1 MAKNIIEGEQTQE
14 KKSAR
19 IVTSEGNTIDKIRI
33 FHDAVGI
40 IMVQADYGKLKEGN
54 TAKERRAGMYT
65 LSCRFLNRSQRMEYQ
80 RLNAEDPN
88 KAKEYAA
95 RQAYPMH
102 VDDKTFHNKNTTI
115 NGRKVDYINLE
126 KLTAEKLD
134 EKSKHLA
141 GSWQLSFGQ
150 KGKEDTTFIGILN
163 TQERAMICHRC
174 EVEIN
179 KNGNIVGLGEPL
191 TMADIAARVEKRI
204 LEHRK
209 AQDMKFETAK
219 NVDWKKLFSTHQL
232 PEGAKLQNVHFSQ
245 AKNDPDR
252 IWISG
257 KVNGVEI
264 FALLTP
270 NETAAVR
277 NKIITL
283 AQAATVNKE
292 FFTKIKEIVTPIAT
306 TMSAAVKA
314 VVDRASSPSA
324 KAFTPEQ
331 VKVLNDY
338 ASNVESPEDRLKVFN
353 DVWLQAKLELSGVNE
368 AWVEDAHQELND
380 LAEGI
385 IREEQ
390 HLIKR

>member
-33 FHDAVGI
+33 FHDAIGI
-40 IMVQADYGKLKEGN
+40 IMVQADYGKLQEGK

-65 LSCRFLNRSQRMEYQ
+65 LSCRFLDRWQRKEYQ
-80 RLNAEDPN
+80 RLYVENPN

-102 VDDKTFHNKNTTI
+102 VDDAAFHNKNTTI

-150 KGKEDTTFIGILN
+150 LGKEDTTFIGILN

-174 EVEIN
+174 EVAIN
-179 KNGNIVGLGEPL
+179 KNGDIVWFGDPL
-191 TMADIAARVEKRI
+191 TLAEIAARVEQRI
-204 LEHRK
+204 MEQRK
-209 AQDMKFETAK
+209 AQDMKFESAK
-219 NVDWKKLFSTHQL
+219 NVDWKKLLSTHQL
-232 PEGAKLQNVHFSQ
+232 PEGAKLRNVHFSQ

-283 AQAATVNKE
+283 EQAAKVNKE
-292 FFTKIKEIVTPIAT
+292 FYTKIKEIVKPIASNI
-306 TMSAAVKA
+306 SAAVKA

-331 VKVLNDY
+331 VKVLNEY
-338 ASNVESPEDRLKVFN
+338 ASNAESPEDRLKVFN
-353 DVWLQAKLELSGVNE
+353 DVWVQAKTELSGVNE
-368 AWVEDAHQELND
+368 AWVKDAHQELND
-380 LAEGI
+380 LAGGV

-390 HLIKR
+390 YTIKR

>member
-33 FHDAVGI
+33 FHDAAGI
-40 IMVQADYGKLKEGN
+40 IMVQADYGKLQEGN

-65 LSCRFLNRSQRMEYQ
+65 LSCRFLNRSQRKEYQ
-80 RLNAEDPN
+80 RLYAEDPN

-102 VDDKTFHNKNTTI
+102 VDDAAFHKKAAKI
-115 NGRKVDYINLE
+115 NGKKVDYIILE
-126 KLTAEKLD
+126 KLEANKLSAD
-134 EKSKHLA
+134 KKHLA

-150 KGKEDTTFIGILN
+150 KGKEDTTFIGVLN
-163 TQERAMICHRC
+163 AQERAMICHRC
-174 EVEIN
+174 EVAIN
-179 KNGNIVGLGEPL
+179 KNGNIIGLGEPL
-191 TMADIAARVEKRI
+191 TMAEIAARVEQRI
-204 LEHRK
+204 MEQRK
-209 AQDMKFETAK
+209 SQDMKFEAAK
-219 NVDWKKLFSTHQL
+219 NVDWEKLLSTHQL

-264 FALLTP
+264 FALLTA

-283 AQAATVNKE
+283 EQSATVNKE
-292 FFTKIKEIVTPIAT
+292 FYTKIKEIVKPIASNI
-306 TMSAAVKA
+306 SAAVKA

-331 VKVLNDY
+331 VKVLNEY
-338 ASNVESPEDRLKVFN
+338 ASNAESPEDRLKVFN
-353 DVWLQAKLELSGVNE
+353 DVWVQAKTELSGVNE
-368 AWVEDAHQELND
+368 AWVKDAHQELND
-380 LAEGI
+380 LAGGV

-390 HLIKR
+390 HTIKR